1 MIIRY
6 GMDFLERLPLPR
18 KLSSRVWLVSLPSAL
33 VSFEKQQK
41 LPRLPVGRARLL
53 GLPVVVLGVALA
65 VWAWRRPGAAIAYN
79 GPFSHLARRPATAG
93 GILVLAGTSL
103 VLRSAVLAAYA
114 LGLALVTQT
123 GQIEIEDP
131 ELDGFMGRGRRA
143 D

>member
-1 MIIRY
+1 
-6 GMDFLERLPLPR
+6 MDFLEWLPLPR

-41 LPRLPVGRARLL
+41 APKLPIGRGRLL
-53 GLPVVVLGVALA
+53 GLPVMGVGAALA
-65 VWAWRRPGAAIAYN
+65 MWAWRRPGGTIAYN

-93 GILVLAGTSL
+93 GILVLAGMSL
-103 VLRSAVLAAYA
+103 FLRSVILAAYA

-123 GQIEIEDP
+123 GRIELEDP
-131 ELDGFMGRGRRA
+131 ELDGFMGHGRKA

>member
-1 MIIRY
+1 
-6 GMDFLERLPLPR
+6 MDFLERLPFPR

-41 LPRLPVGRARLL
+41 MPRLPIGRGRLL
-53 GLPVVVLGVALA
+53 GLPLIGLGIALA
-65 VWAWRRPGAAIAYN
+65 VWAWRRPGATIAYR

-103 VLRSAVLAAYA
+103 FLRSAVLAAYA
-114 LGLALVTQT
+114 LGLAVVTQT

-131 ELDGFMGRGRRA
+131 EPDGFMGRGRKA